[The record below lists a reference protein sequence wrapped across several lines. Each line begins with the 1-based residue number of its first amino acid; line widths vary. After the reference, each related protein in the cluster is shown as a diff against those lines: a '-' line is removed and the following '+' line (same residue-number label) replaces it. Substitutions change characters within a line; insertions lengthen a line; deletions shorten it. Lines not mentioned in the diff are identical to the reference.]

1 MRLLSRS
8 EEMFVRQGALKQII
22 AEYDADH
29 SGSISLDEFCTLMI
43 ALANAARASR
53 RRVAFCIRGD

>member
-1 MRLLSRS
+1 
-8 EEMFVRQGALKQII
+8 MFVRQGALKQII